1 MIRFHLDENVH
12 HGVAR
17 GLRLRGIDV
26 TTTTDAGLVE
36 ATDEGQFQ
44 YAVQQGRVLSRTM
57 QIFFTPTSLRVNI
70 RASFTWQRVSGVS
83 ARSFVHWSCSRTSS
97 APKRYVARSSTCDR
111 VIPI

>member
-1 MIRFHLDENVH
+1 VIRFHLDENVH

-44 YAVQQGRVLSRTM
+44 FAVGEGRAFVTHDADFLRADFTARPHAGI
-57 QIFFTPTSLRVNI
+57 IFV
-70 RASFTWQRVSGVS
+70 AKG
-83 ARSFVHWSCSRTSS
+83 ARSVGEIVRALVLLATIISPEEMRQQVE
-97 APKRYVARSSTCDR
+97 YL
-111 VIPI
+111 

>member
-36 ATDEGQFQ
+36 ATDEGQSQF
-44 YAVQQGRVLSRTM
+44 AVREGRVFVTLDADFLRAD
-57 QIFFTPTSLRVNI
+57 FTVRPH
-70 RASFTWQRVSGVS
+70 AGVVFVVKG
-83 ARSFVHWSCSRTSS
+83 ARSIGEIV
-97 APKRYVARSSTCDR
+97 RSLDLLANIVTPEEMHQQ
-111 VIPI
+111 IEYL

>member
-1 MIRFHLDENVH
+1 VIRFHLDENVH

-44 YAVQQGRVLSRTM
+44 FAIREGRVFVTHDADFLRAD
-57 QIFFTPTSLRVNI
+57 FTVRPHAGIVFVAKGAHSIGEIVRSLDLLANI
-70 RASFTWQRVSGVS
+70 VTPEEMRRQTD
-83 ARSFVHWSCSRTSS
+83 
-97 APKRYVARSSTCDR
+97 YL
-111 VIPI
+111 

>member
-44 YAVQQGRVLSRTM
+44 FAVGESRVLVTHDVD
-57 QIFFTPTSLRVNI
+57 FLRAEFVTRPHAGI
-70 RASFTWQRVSGVS
+70 VFVTKG
-83 ARSFVHWSCSRTSS
+83 ARSIGEIV
-97 APKRYVARSSTCDR
+97 RSLVLLTNTLSPAEMQQQ
-111 VIPI
+111 VEYL

>member
-26 TTTTDAGLVE
+26 TTTTDSGLVE

-44 YAVQQGRVLSRTM
+44 FAVGEGRVLVTHDADFLRADFTARHM
-57 QIFFTPTSLRVNI
+57 Q
-70 RASFTWQRVSGVS
+70 AS
-83 ARSFVHWSCSRTSS
+83 SS
-97 APKRYVARSSTCDR
+97 
-111 VIPI
+111 

>member
-44 YAVQQGRVLSRTM
+44 FAVGEDRVFVTHDVDFLRADFTARTHAGI
-57 QIFFTPTSLRVNI
+57 IFV
-70 RASFTWQRVSGVS
+70 AKG
-83 ARSFVHWSCSRTSS
+83 ARSVGEI
-97 APKRYVARSSTCDR
+97 VRSLVLLATIISPEEMR
-111 VIPI
+111 QQVEYL

>member
-17 GLRLRGIDV
+17 GLRLRGLDV

-44 YAVQQGRVLSRTM
+44 YAVQHGRVFVTHDADFLHTDFTSRE
-57 QIFFTPTSLRVNI
+57 LGDVE
-70 RASFTWQRVSGVS
+70 
-83 ARSFVHWSCSRTSS
+83 
-97 APKRYVARSSTCDR
+97 
-111 VIPI
+111 